1 MAQWKALPDS
11 LNKRVERML
20 SGGINTGSDA
30 LDIKDNQSVSEY
42 GWDTDHFPSL
52 ASSAGRT
59 TLGTS
64 GSAATYLLTNYGN
77 VELIRAVGTVLQ
89 RYTGGSWTPI
99 TGTFTA
105 TDWDASNFDILGPA
119 VILTNGTDTVRY
131 WNGTVLNSIAAAPK
145 GKYIASDNRRVY
157 IATKDVV
164 NYCAFQNA
172 LDWTATLNAGVV
184 QYYTPNGGDI
194 TALHAFNGQ
203 IWAFKKD
210 SFCLIF
216 HTGDSRVTHRLVEVS
231 NNVGCVSHKTVVEV
245 GDLLIWLG
253 QDDVYIGAGGQA
265 RAIGEPIRQYLRDIN
280 INHITKCNAYTDGL
294 RYYLNLVTGANTEP
308 NIRLMFDPRPGRQ
321 IWRVSQIGEKYRYGV
336 FFNGKTYASNDTG
349 QTYQVNTGTTNNGT
363 AQSWLIE
370 TKDFDISEAEKE
382 YYELHMQ
389 VYAPSGTTLTIK
401 ASVDQGVTY
410 VTCGDA
416 ITGSSSAQN
425 INIII
430 PLDTV
435 PLGYWIRFK
444 FTGSGEFRLYRFETY
459 FRIQPV
465 QI

>member
-1 MAQWKALPDS
+1 MAWQALPAS
-11 LNKRVERML
+11 LNKRIERVL

-30 LDIKDNQSVSEY
+30 LDIRDDQSVSEF

-52 ASSAGRT
+52 ATSAGRT

-64 GSAATYLLTNYGN
+64 GSAVTYLLTNYGN
-77 VELIRAVGTVLQ
+77 VELIRAVGTSLQ
-89 RYTGGSWTPI
+89 RYTGGAWSPI

-105 TDWDASNFDILGPA
+105 TDWDSSNFDITGSV
-119 VILTNGTDTVRY
+119 VIMTNGFDVVQY
-131 WNGTVLNSIAAAPK
+131 WNGSVLNTIAAAPK

-172 LDWTATLNAGVV
+172 LDWTATLNAGKVE
-184 QYYTPNGGDI
+184 YYTPNGGDI
-194 TALHAFNGQ
+194 TALHSFAGQ

-216 HTGDSRVTHRLVEVS
+216 HTGDARVTHRLVEVS
-231 NNVGCVSHKTVVEV
+231 NNIGCISHKTVVEV
-245 GDLLIWLG
+245 GDLLFWLAA
-253 QDDVYIGAGGQA
+253 DDVYIGAGGQA
-265 RAIGEPIRQYLRDIN
+265 QAIGEPIRQYIRDLN
-280 INHITKCNAYTDGL
+280 TSQYAKCSAYTDGL
-294 RYYLNLVTGANTEP
+294 RYYLNLVTGTNTEP
-308 NIRLMFDPRPGRQ
+308 NIRLVYDPRKGRQ
-321 IWRVSQIGEKYRYGV
+321 MWRVCRLNEQYRYGV
-336 FFNGKTYASNDTG
+336 FFNGKPYVSNSSG
-349 QTYQVNTGTTNNGT
+349 QTYLTNSGTTDNGS
-363 AQSWLIE
+363 ALSWSIE

-389 VYAPSGTTLTIK
+389 VYAPSGTTLSVQ

-410 VTCGDA
+410 TACGES

-459 FRIQPV
+459 FRVQPV